1 MKKLGRISGQLIIGA
16 LIGFFGML
24 AVLDGDFRIDLSPY
38 AYPGNLVILAV
49 GAAFAVF
56 SAYRYISIR
65 NLAKQDLS
73 GDEEDA
79 AEGRMYRQ
87 YTDASLSSTLAMLFS
102 LASLSLTALTAQP
115 VWLMILGIVLIAFSF
130 TISSI
135 LPGLTKKMYPER
147 DLPSLSDKQYA
158 EKLLNVSDDGE
169 KHVMLGGLYKTHITM
184 NSLLLGAIVL
194 LLFYSMASDSS
205 QLFSIFIIVG
215 ILAITNTQYLFS
227 IRNK

>member
-1 MKKLGRISGQLIIGA
+1 MKKLGRINGQLIIGA

-24 AVLDGDFRIDLSPY
+24 AVLDADFGIDLSPY
-38 AYPGNLVILAV
+38 ARPVNLVILTV
-49 GAAFAVF
+49 GAAFVAF

-79 AEGRMYRQ
+79 AEGQMYRQ

-102 LASLSLTALTAQP
+102 LASLSLTALTDQS
-115 VWLMILGIVLIAFSF
+115 VWLLIWGLVLIAFSF
-130 TISSI
+130 IISSI
-135 LPGLTKKMYPER
+135 LPGLTQKMYPER
-147 DLPSLSDKQYA
+147 DLPSLGDKQYA

-184 NSLLLGAIVL
+184 SSLLLGAIVL

-205 QLFSIFIIVG
+205 QLFSIFIIII

>member
-115 VWLMILGIVLIAFSF
+115 VC
-130 TISSI
+130 
-135 LPGLTKKMYPER
+135 
-147 DLPSLSDKQYA
+147 
-158 EKLLNVSDDGE
+158 
-169 KHVMLGGLYKTHITM
+169 
-184 NSLLLGAIVL
+184 
-194 LLFYSMASDSS
+194 
-205 QLFSIFIIVG
+205 
-215 ILAITNTQYLFS
+215 
-227 IRNK
+227 

>member
-1 MKKLGRISGQLIIGA
+1 
-16 LIGFFGML
+16 
-24 AVLDGDFRIDLSPY
+24 
-38 AYPGNLVILAV
+38 
-49 GAAFAVF
+49 
-56 SAYRYISIR
+56 
-65 NLAKQDLS
+65 
-73 GDEEDA
+73 
-79 AEGRMYRQ
+79 
-87 YTDASLSSTLAMLFS
+87 
-102 LASLSLTALTAQP
+102 
-115 VWLMILGIVLIAFSF
+115 MILGIVLIAFSF

>member
-1 MKKLGRISGQLIIGA
+1 MKKYGSLIGQLVIGA

-49 GAAFAVF
+49 AAALAVF
-56 SAYRYISIR
+56 SAYRYFSIR
-65 NLAKQDLS
+65 NLAKQDLI

-79 AEGRMYRQ
+79 AEGRMYRH
-87 YTDASLSSTLAMLFS
+87 YADASLASTLAILFS
-102 LASLSLTALTAQP
+102 LASMSLSLLTTQP
-115 VWLMILGIVLIAFSF
+115 LWLLIFGLVLIAFSF
-130 TISSI
+130 IISGI
-135 LPGLTKKMYPER
+135 LPGLMKNMYPER
-147 DLPSLSDKQYA
+147 DLPSITDKKYA

-169 KHVMLGGLYKTHITM
+169 KHIMLGGLYKTHITM

-194 LLFYSMASDSS
+194 LLFYSIASDSS

-215 ILAITNTQYLFS
+215 ILAITNTQYQFS